1 MNKERKPP
9 AGMTRRCAVG
19 TSMVLLIIGA
29 LGDTVAQASP
39 ATKTDGQAIEQSKFY
54 CNTKALTPT
63 EREQHKQSTDKLIA
77 MRQAIEETEMGYE
90 FQFSPSTVDLA
101 ELAHWVTAESK
112 CCPFFD
118 FHIDLERKGSLLCLR
133 LTGGNG
139 IKPFIREE
147 FRLPAK

>member
-1 MNKERKPP
+1 MNEERKPP
-9 AGMTRRCAVG
+9 AGMTRCCAAVI
-19 TSMVLLIIGA
+19 SVALLIA
-29 LGDTVAQASP
+29 ATVADTFAQASP
-39 ATKTDGQAIEQSKFY
+39 ATQTDGQAIEQGKFY

-63 EREQHKQSTDKLIA
+63 EREQHRQLTDKLIA
-77 MRQAIEETEMGYE
+77 MRQAIEETEIGYE

-118 FHIDLERKGSLLCLR
+118 FHIDLERTGSLLCLR
-133 LTGGNG
+133 LTGANG

-147 FRLPAK
+147 FRLTAK